1 MARSLPFI
9 IAAVLVTSTFGKFRH
24 LRVTPSLPNSKV
36 SLVTEVTPVAK
47 PVDASA
53 SSVKSLSG
61 LLSIMKGPTTDM
73 HSDTKEALSD
83 HKAFFFMNSG
93 EIVATFV
100 IWLFFYCLF
109 AAYYHNFVLYYAPED
124 MAKEEKAQIN
134 NYSDFQDF
142 TNGLFECSS
151 HHGITFWSCCCPGIR
166 WADTMN
172 KLGIHGFW
180 SAFSFLTMLYCIS
193 VFPYATAV
201 CYIIV
206 VCYMAYHR
214 QEFRRVFEFTTQG
227 GFSIF
232 SDLLTYCCCMC
243 CAVAQEARHTRKA
256 CTVGHK
262 AIVRS
267 DAEA

>member
-1 MARSLPFI
+1 MGCNLPFI
-9 IAAVLVTSTFGKFRH
+9 VAAVLVTSSLGKFRH
-24 LRVTPSLPNSKV
+24 LRVTPSLPNSKG
-36 SLVTEVTPVAK
+36 SLVTEATPVAK
-47 PVDASA
+47 PVDTPT
-53 SSVKSLSG
+53 SSWKSLSG
-61 LLSIMKGPTTDM
+61 LLSIVKRPTTEIHPD
-73 HSDTKEALSD
+73 SKAALSD
-83 HKAFFFMNSG
+83 HKALFLMNTG

-100 IWLFFYCLF
+100 IWLFFYCLL
-109 AAYYHNFVLYYAPED
+109 AAYYHSFVLFYAPENE
-124 MAKEEKAQIN
+124 AKEEMAKIN
-134 NYSDFQDF
+134 NYKDFQDF
-142 TNGLFECSS
+142 TSGLFECNK

-180 SAFSFLTMLYCIS
+180 GAFWFLTMLYCIS
-193 VFPYATAV
+193 FIPYATAV

-227 GFSIF
+227 GSSIF

-256 CTVGHK
+256 CTVAHK
-262 AIVRS
+262 AIINHGT
-267 DAEA
+267 EA